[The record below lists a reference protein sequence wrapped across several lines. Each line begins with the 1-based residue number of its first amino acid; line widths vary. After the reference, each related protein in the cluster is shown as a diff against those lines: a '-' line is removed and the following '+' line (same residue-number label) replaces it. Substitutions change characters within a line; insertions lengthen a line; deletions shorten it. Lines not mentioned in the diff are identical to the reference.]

1 MSEVSPI
8 SLVQAD
14 ETVSITQSKGTCSSA
29 RKGEGNAIRNR
40 SKGSEIKS
48 PAKGR
53 GGSEFHS
60 ILSFLSDRQRRKRQ
74 EAASR
79 EARTLEL
86 KRANEAINAGK
97 SDNKKEEYNPFAE
110 VERPVASTSYK
121 PNKVSYHFPS
131 WELS

>member
-1 MSEVSPI
+1 MSHSVI
-8 SLVQAD
+8 SFCWR
-14 ETVSITQSKGTCSSA
+14 I
-29 RKGEGNAIRNR
+29 
-40 SKGSEIKS
+40 
-48 PAKGR
+48 
-53 GGSEFHS
+53 
-60 ILSFLSDRQRRKRQ
+60 SDRQRRKRQ

-121 PNKVSYHFPS
+121 PNKVSYHFPFMGVELIS
-131 WELS
+131 SPCPLGLFELSTRILETIFPDHLLSFPNPPRSLIQKRKRRNHPHPH